1 MPQTHLWFWSHF
13 GSQISARR
21 SICDVASLPGQVFL
35 ARSSRFRRSTDVGRR
50 LGIRT
55 RVSVAICACPAGMV
69 SRISL
74 RSGPGHRGC
83 GYSRNSFVNSPMPSI
98 ATVTVLTG
106 SFITPTPT
114 EVPTAMRSPGSR
126 VMSWEILLTS
136 SCAVK
141 IMSDIG

>member
-1 MPQTHLWFWSHF
+1 MRQPIGGGGEARFPCWGQTFSALVMPGL
-13 GSQISARR
+13 
-21 SICDVASLPGQVFL
+21 VPGIHAPPRQQNV
-35 ARSSRFRRSTDVGRR
+35 DGRDK
-50 LGIRT
+50 
-55 RVSVAICACPAGMV
+55 
-69 SRISL
+69 
-74 RSGPGHRGC
+74 PGHDGERS
-83 GYSRNSFVNSPMPSI
+83 YSRNSLVSSPMPSI
-98 ATVTVLTG
+98 ATVTMFTG